1 MGAGCSL
8 FEIAVNKEERFLI
21 GGNNVFAGGSSP
33 LALGWPHN
41 KSTCLSH
48 TALYFSLFILM
59 EANKTPASNEHSQ
72 RSFSLAG
79 RLGKPVSCFPW
90 RHTHPYQHQWIP
102 GYVLLPCCLCNDV
115 SPQGCST
122 CPHLRQAQPKH
133 GIRKGIIGALQCLSG
148 LCQKPQGPYLSFLT
162 RVFMTP
168 DSTDFMGLGHPSFPC
183 RNAVFAGAVCVC
195 CPSSISPAKV
205 LLS

>member
-72 RSFSLAG
+72 SSFFTG
-79 RLGKPVSCFPW
+79 WEVGKACFLLSMKAHSPIATPV
-90 RHTHPYQHQWIP
+90 IP
-102 GYVLLPCCLCNDV
+102 RICVVALLPL
-115 SPQGCST
+115 
-122 CPHLRQAQPKH
+122 
-133 GIRKGIIGALQCLSG
+133 
-148 LCQKPQGPYLSFLT
+148 
-162 RVFMTP
+162 
-168 DSTDFMGLGHPSFPC
+168 
-183 RNAVFAGAVCVC
+183 
-195 CPSSISPAKV
+195 
-205 LLS
+205 

>member
-1 MGAGCSL
+1 MSL
-8 FEIAVNKEERFLI
+8 LVVLHLWLLD
-21 GGNNVFAGGSSP
+21 G
-33 LALGWPHN
+33 
-41 KSTCLSH
+41 H
-48 TALYFSLFILM
+48 TINQHAFHILLFISLYLFWWRLTKPQHQM
-59 EANKTPASNEHSQ
+59 STVRVH
-72 RSFSLAG
+72 FSLAG

-133 GIRKGIIGALQCLSG
+133 GIRKDIIGALQCLSG

-183 RNAVFAGAVCVC
+183 RNAAFAGAVCVC